1 MDSSPI
7 AAWGGSPAGAI
18 GDPGAGLGITPPPE
32 LAELMARRDD
42 GERFP
47 AADEPLQ
54 LAGAALEGIDLSGL
68 DLSGADLSYAE
79 LISCTLTGAR
89 LVRTDLTGAQLRDVD
104 LSGAELL
111 GAELS
116 GADLAN
122 TNMTNAAL
130 LEATAAEAVF
140 FGARCDGASFNGA
153 DLSQAEFR
161 AAELIGASLV
171 DTVLVGTDFSACRMS
186 GADLAG
192 ADVAGASFRDADLRG
207 ARLRHVANY
216 GESDWIAADIT
227 DADFTGA
234 WNVRRHIQD
243 VNYIHEFRSQS
254 RWHEV
259 LYHLWWATSDCGR
272 SLLRWTLWSTL
283 IALSYA
289 ALYNLVDIE
298 WGGHDGPLSPVYFSI
313 VTFTTLGFGDVTPT
327 SALGEV
333 LVMSEVILGYLSLGG
348 MMSILSDKMARRA
361 G

>member
-1 MDSSPI
+1 MELSPI
-7 AAWGGSPAGAI
+7 ADWGGLEHAGALDD
-18 GDPGAGLGITPPPE
+18 GFGPGLPTE
-32 LAELMARRDD
+32 LADLVARRDG

-47 AADEPLQ
+47 AADQPLR
-54 LAGAALEGIDLSGL
+54 LSGAALDGVDLSGL

-79 LISCTLTGAR
+79 LVGCNLRGAR
-89 LVRTDLTGAQLRDVD
+89 LVRADLTGAQLQDLD

-111 GAELS
+111 GVDLT

-122 TNMTNAAL
+122 ANLANAAL

-153 DLSQAEFR
+153 DLSRTEFR

-171 DTVLVGTDFSACRMS
+171 DTVLVDADFSDSQMS

-192 ADVAGASFRDADLRG
+192 ADVAGASFRDADLHG
-207 ARLRHVANY
+207 SRLRHVLHY
-216 GESDWIAADIT
+216 RDSDWIAADIT

-243 VNYIHEFRSQS
+243 INYIHEFRTQS
-254 RWHEV
+254 RKHEF
-259 LYHLWWATSDCGR
+259 LYQLWWATSDCGR
-272 SLLRWTLWSTL
+272 SLLRWTLWSML
-283 IALSYA
+283 IAFSYA

-298 WGGHDGPLSPVYFSI
+298 WGRHDGPLSPVYFSI

-327 SALGEV
+327 SAFGEI